1 MISKG
6 TKIKCPYCGHV
17 LLTCT
22 MNMPDTEYVYN
33 AWKYFDGLTIVNT
46 VPYKCPKCS
55 AAIDFGELIQE
66 VDHDNSI

>member
-1 MISKG
+1 
-6 TKIKCPYCGHV
+6 
-17 LLTCT
+17 
-22 MNMPDTEYVYN
+22 MPDTEYVYN